1 MAGEISVSVATRS
14 GRAEAT
20 RRLTSPPRELPSRCT
35 GRPSASPGSWTMC
48 SRTST
53 TARTWPRMEYRP
65 RTGGCE
71 RPNPGRSSAQP
82 SNRTASS
89 AARSV
94 QFVDAPPSPWTKSA
108 RSRVAPSVG
117 PSTGPV
123 PGVVRTYTTPPRTGS
138 CCPGQGGSNDV
149 SWGKGVADGCAA
161 GTSAAATSGGG
172 ASDIDPTV
180 ILRTAGMRFV
190 NPPVTSPVSCS
201 RRVPSPRATGARP
214 ASHGVPAGC
223 SCCARPRTCSSPRAS
238 TRPPWTPPPTAPAA
252 ARASS
257 ADRAGCGKPVLYQHF
272 PGKRELYLAL
282 LEEHVS
288 ELADRVAE
296 AMGGTDDNRAR
307 VDGAVRA
314 YFDFIDA
321 EGEAFRLVFESDLRN
336 DADVRAIVDR
346 GTGVCV
352 EAIAGIIAADTGA
365 DPERALLL
373 ASGLTGLAETSARWW
388 LPRKG
393 TVSRAEAVSLMSA
406 LSWRGISGFPRVE

>member
-1 MAGEISVSVATRS
+1 MQPPRPVPTSNRRTSRLPRGA
-14 GRAEAT
+14 
-20 RRLTSPPRELPSRCT
+20 RRLQLLR
-35 GRPSASPGSWTMC
+35 A
-48 SRTST
+48 
-53 TARTWPRMEYRP
+53 
-65 RTGGCE
+65 
-71 RPNPGRSSAQP
+71 AQD
-82 SNRTASS
+82 
-89 AARSV
+89 V
-94 QFVDAPPSPWTKSA
+94 FVA
-108 RSRVAPSVG
+108 
-117 PSTGPV
+117 
-123 PGVVRTYTTPPRTGS
+123 
-138 CCPGQGGSNDV
+138 QGFH
-149 SWGKGVADGCAA
+149 
-161 GTSAAATSGGG
+161 AAAMD
-172 ASDIDPTV
+172 DI
-180 ILRTAGMRFV
+180 
-190 NPPVTSPVSCS
+190 
-201 RRVPSPRATGARP
+201 
-214 ASHGVPAGC
+214 
-223 SCCARPRTCSSPRAS
+223 
-238 TRPPWTPPPTAPAA
+238 
-252 ARASS
+252 
-257 ADRAGCGKPVLYQHF
+257 ADRAGVSKPVLYQHF
-272 PGKRELYLAL
+272 PGKRDLYLAL

-406 LSWRGISGFPRVE
+406 LAWRGISGFPRVDGEHLPQ